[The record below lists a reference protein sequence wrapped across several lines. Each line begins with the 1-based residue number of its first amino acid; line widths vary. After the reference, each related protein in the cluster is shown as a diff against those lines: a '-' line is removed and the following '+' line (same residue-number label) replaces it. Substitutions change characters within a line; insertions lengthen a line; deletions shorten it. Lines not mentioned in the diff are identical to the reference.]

1 MIYSTATGSDVTIT
15 PYNNVT
21 LSDGDRSGTISITIL
36 DDTTPELME
45 EFQIM
50 LTSVTGEDN
59 VGNCTFCKILS
70 KLQIKKLNLFLFL
83 FPFFIFHI
91 YFFSLSDTSTITA
104 PTTGDAVI
112 ASSNTISTI
121 TISESDDPYG
131 LFQFTTGSLTS
142 TANEGDNVKLT

>member
-59 VGNCTFCKILS
+59 VGNYTFCKILS

-83 FPFFIFHI
+83 FPFFVFHI
-91 YFFSLSDTSTITA
+91 LFSFFI
-104 PTTGDAVI
+104 
-112 ASSNTISTI
+112 
-121 TISESDDPYG
+121 
-131 LFQFTTGSLTS
+131 
-142 TANEGDNVKLT
+142 

>member
-36 DDTTPELME
+36 DDTMPELME

-59 VGNCTFCKILS
+59 VGNYTFCKILS
-70 KLQIKKLNLFLFL
+70 KLQIKKIKFISFSISIFCFSYLFS
-83 FPFFIFHI
+83 FFI
-91 YFFSLSDTSTITA
+91 
-104 PTTGDAVI
+104 
-112 ASSNTISTI
+112 
-121 TISESDDPYG
+121 
-131 LFQFTTGSLTS
+131 
-142 TANEGDNVKLT
+142 

>member
-59 VGNCTFCKILS
+59 VGNYTFCKILS
-70 KLQIKKLNLFLFL
+70 KLQIKKLILESL
-83 FPFFIFHI
+83 
-91 YFFSLSDTSTITA
+91 YFFFYFHFCFS
-104 PTTGDAVI
+104 
-112 ASSNTISTI
+112 
-121 TISESDDPYG
+121 Y
-131 LFQFTTGSLTS
+131 
-142 TANEGDNVKLT
+142 